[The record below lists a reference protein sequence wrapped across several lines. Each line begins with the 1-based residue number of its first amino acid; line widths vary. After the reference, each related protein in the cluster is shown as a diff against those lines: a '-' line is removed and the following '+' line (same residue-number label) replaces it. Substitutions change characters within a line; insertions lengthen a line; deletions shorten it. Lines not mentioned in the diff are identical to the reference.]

1 MKYQGMILLVAL
13 CAVGSA
19 CDMSDTSMAN
29 GAITLKNDI
38 VTLHVSGAPDAAIN
52 AAGDLQV
59 GDKVVTVNA
68 AERGLLM
75 MYYQSVHDVNHT
87 GREMGKIGT
96 KVGAK
101 ALKDKVE
108 GKSKTDQDQDAE
120 AGGQQL
126 HQLSRQICQDQA
138 NIKTVQDQLTA
149 QLADFKPYANI
160 ITQDSV
166 TSCQKDD
173 DDDKD

>member
-1 MKYQGMILLVAL
+1 MILLIAL
-13 CAVGSA
+13 CAVVSA
-19 CDMSDTSMAN
+19 CDMPDTTMAN
-29 GAITLKNDI
+29 GAISLKNDI

-52 AAGDLQV
+52 ATGDLQV

-75 MYYQSVHDVNHT
+75 MYYQNVHDVNHT
-87 GREMGKIGT
+87 GREMGKIGS
-96 KVGAK
+96 KIGAK
-101 ALKDKVE
+101 AIKDKME
-108 GKSKTDQDQDAE
+108 GKSKANQDQDAE
-120 AGGQQL
+120 AGSQQL
-126 HQLSRQICQDQA
+126 HDLSHKMCQDQA

-166 TSCQKDD
+166 TSCQKGDGVND
-173 DDDKD
+173 